1 MINKH
6 IVIFVP
12 LIGGG
17 GVEKNLFLI
26 ANYFVTKFKKVS
38 VITTSH
44 KYKKKFNKKVNFIT
58 TNNFIFNSIIN
69 RRLKILISLFLLLKL
84 FIKNNDFS
92 VLSFRVTYIVVYF
105 VKY

>member
-38 VITTSH
+38 VITTS
-44 KYKKKFNKKVNFIT
+44 
-58 TNNFIFNSIIN
+58 
-69 RRLKILISLFLLLKL
+69 
-84 FIKNNDFS
+84 
-92 VLSFRVTYIVVYF
+92 
-105 VKY
+105 